1 MFCRVLNTPLS
12 PILFLVR
19 FIKKL
24 LPVLTFQFVIA
35 DSNFYLIILICL
47 TRNSICIFLNLS
59 TATLC
64 KICEN
69 MDFRWHVFWYQ
80 ENCPPEI
87 CPPENYPPEN
97 CSPENCPLWKYPLW
111 KLPLWKLPPRNL
123 PPRKLP
129 PRENFPLG
137 KSPPNEIL
145 SPLINHTDERKNK
158 ITKFFALKKAV
169 QYNILTYWA

>member
-69 MDFRWHVFWYQ
+69 MDFRWPVFWYQ

-87 CPPENYPPEN
+87 CPPENYPPEIAPQKIAPYEN
-97 CSPENCPLWKYPLW
+97 TPYESSPCGNYPPEICPRENCPHVKISPW
-111 KLPLWKLPPRNL
+111 
-123 PPRKLP
+123 
-129 PRENFPLG
+129 ENHPQM
-137 KSPPNEIL
+137 KS
-145 SPLINHTDERKNK
+145 SPHL
-158 ITKFFALKKAV
+158 
-169 QYNILTYWA
+169 